1 MFSNQNN
8 NNNNSNAR
16 ECAMLIQKEKE
27 YDRMAKEAEEIPIG
41 TYNDE
46 FIFLELTADELLQ
59 KKEAAKIL
67 ARIDLLDKKV
77 SDMKNDK
84 KKNKNQQQFFS

>member
-8 NNNNSNAR
+8 HNNSNAR
-16 ECAMLIQKEKE
+16 ETAMLIQKEKE
-27 YDRMAKEAEEIPIG
+27 YDRMAKEAEKIPIR
-41 TYNDE
+41 TCNDE
-46 FIFLELTADELLQ
+46 FIFSELSADELLQ

-77 SDMKNDK
+77 TDMKNDK